1 MPPPNVKKF
10 GFATSQGNTFW
21 GSQLLGD
28 GRRILRNLALGQ
40 KGLTGFD
47 SEMIYTN
54 DHNLS
59 IEERQQKH
67 DAILINKKL
76 LGRFARDLTEHGI
89 PLVVVP
95 APTKREY
102 SRDGSYGHDGY
113 FFEAETVLRE
123 TCERLGLPFVETV
136 SSLTGYDFW
145 KEDAHWRPEGHE
157 KMAATIVAFL
167 RKHHLVP
174 PKGRERDARSSGPAP
189 FFA

>member
-1 MPPPNVKKF
+1 LQPPK
-10 GFATSQGNTFW
+10 GNTFW

-123 TCERLGLPFVETV
+123 TCERLGLPFVETA